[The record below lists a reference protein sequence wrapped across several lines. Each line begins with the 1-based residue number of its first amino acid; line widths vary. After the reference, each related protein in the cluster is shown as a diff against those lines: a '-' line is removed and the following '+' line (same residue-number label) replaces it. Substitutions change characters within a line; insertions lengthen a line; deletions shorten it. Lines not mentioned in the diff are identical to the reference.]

1 MGLGENNFIMG
12 EVERLYKYFE
22 GGDSVS
28 EDDLKRRLEVVERD
42 IRESWGS
49 YKRYQWNM
57 HGQKVE
63 DNGLRMVLLWL
74 LRRGII

>member
-1 MGLGENNFIMG
+1 MGK
-12 EVERLYKYFE
+12 VEELNRYFN
-22 GGDSVS
+22 GVDSLS
-28 EDDLKRRLEVVERD
+28 EDELKRRLDALECD

-74 LRRGII
+74 LRQGLQ